1 MHYGKNQHDLLKAPR
16 GAWICIAHA
25 GAMLGT
31 AEVSPIVCIL
41 AG

>member
-16 GAWICIAHA
+16 VAWICIANA
-25 GAMLGT
+25 GAILGA